1 MQHLAQFRALRSSQG
16 FSLIEV
22 LVALV
27 VISVA
32 LLGSVAMQL
41 RALQLGQSSQWRDQA
56 VVLAADLAERL
67 EANKAAAILDRAYA
81 ILETSTAPSFSPSC
95 SSTCSRTEV
104 AVRDL
109 YEWQTLVYAT
119 LPQSTWAVQQT
130 GGGNPG
136 TYEIRLKWADAHGDP
151 TASHNAA
158 AVVSSYVSTR
168 TVYRP

>member
-1 MQHLAQFRALRSSQG
+1 M
-16 FSLIEV
+16 EV

-32 LLGSVAMQL
+32 LLGGVAMQL

-56 VVLAADLAERL
+56 VALAADLAERL
-67 EANKAAAILDRAYA
+67 EANKIAAIGDGSYA
-81 ILETSTAPSFSPSC
+81 VLETSTAPSSPPSC
-95 SSTCSRTEV
+95 TTVCSATEV
-104 AVRDL
+104 AALDL
-109 YEWQTLVYAT
+109 YQWQTRIAT
-119 LPQSTWAVQQT
+119 ALPHSTWAVRQT
-130 GGGNPG
+130 VSGNPS

-151 TASHNAA
+151 ATGKNAS